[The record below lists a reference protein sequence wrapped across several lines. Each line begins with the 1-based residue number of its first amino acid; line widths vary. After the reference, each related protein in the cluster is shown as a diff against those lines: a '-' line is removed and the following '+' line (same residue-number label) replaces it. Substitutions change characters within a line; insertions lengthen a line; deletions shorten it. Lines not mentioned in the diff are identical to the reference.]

1 MAVKVS
7 KPKVNL
13 RQKLTELDIPKG
25 VHGTQ
30 VLESQT
36 AGETFELVKAGR
48 KNLLLNG
55 EMRINQ
61 RGDVTGVTGNQYGGP
76 DRWKTMLASCGTWGI
91 SQSTDVPIGQ
101 GFKKSLRLDC
111 EASRATLAAGSALS
125 IAQYIEGQD
134 LAHLGWGYPKA
145 KDLTLSFWLKTDN
158 NVTGTF
164 VVLVRNHGG
173 GTILNRQVRVRDT
186 SGYWNKYVVNIP
198 ADKAN
203 QFTYDNSK
211 QLEVAFHFDAG
222 SNLGGGASG
231 GAMLNEWIAYH
242 AAYTAVGCD
251 LRLADSTG
259 NNLYITGVQLEE
271 GSEPTPYQHLTYGE
285 ELALCQRYTYRLGG
299 LSKQYQVVGNGF
311 MGQNGS
317 TKVAKVLIDLPVT
330 MRTNPSVSVIGTD
343 AFWAHTGGAAT
354 DMTCHAT
361 SNTGG
366 VWNDASSGNQIW
378 LDFGRSAGGSP
389 DNGTATVV
397 YTKDTNQGEI
407 LLSAEL

>member
-25 VHGTQ
+25 VHGSQ

-36 AGETFELVKAGR
+36 AGETFELVRAGR

-61 RGDVTGVTGNQYGGP
+61 RGNVTGVTGNQYGGP
-76 DRWKTMLASCGTWGI
+76 DRWKTMCASCGTWGI

-111 EASRATLAAGSALS
+111 EASRATLAAGSSLS

-134 LAHLGWGYPKA
+134 LAHLKWGYPKA
-145 KDLTLSFWLKTDN
+145 KDLTLSFWLKVDN
-158 NVTGTF
+158 SQTGTI
-164 VVLVRNHGG
+164 VVYIRNHGG
-173 GTILNRQVRVRDT
+173 GTVLNRQVRLRET

-222 SNLGGGASG
+222 SNLGGAASG
-231 GAMLNEWIAYH
+231 GSMLNQWLAYH
-242 AAYTAVGCD
+242 AAHTAVGCD

-259 NNLYITGVQLEE
+259 NNLYITGIQLEE
-271 GSEPTPYQHLTYGE
+271 GSEPTTYDHRSFGE
-285 ELALCQRYTYRLGG
+285 ELQLCQRYYQKSFMYGDAPGTAAHQGG
-299 LSKQYQVVGNGF
+299 VHVVSWADGNGA
-311 MGQNGS
+311 GL
-317 TKVAKVLIDLPVT
+317 VLPVR
-330 MRTNPSVSVIGTD
+330 MRDAGDWRLWPTNSTNVGKVSSHGTERD
-343 AFWAHTGGAAT
+343 AIVQYAGETGYSFLQI
-354 DMTCHAT
+354 T
-361 SNTGG
+361 S
-366 VWNDASSGNQIW
+366 
-378 LDFGRSAGGSP
+378 
-389 DNGTATVV
+389 GTASTYVRFQYDV
-397 YTKDTNQGEI
+397 D
-407 LLSAEL
+407 AEL

>member
-1 MAVKVS
+1 MAVKVT

-30 VLESQT
+30 VIGSQT
-36 AGETFELVKAGR
+36 VGETYDLIRAGR
-48 KNLLLNG
+48 RNLLYNG
-55 EMRINQ
+55 DMWVNQ

-91 SQSTDVPIGQ
+91 SQSTDVPFGQ

-111 EASRATLAAGSALS
+111 EANRATLAAGSSLS

-158 NVTGTF
+158 GVTGTF
-164 VVLVRNHGG
+164 VVYLRNHGG
-173 GTILNRQVRVRDT
+173 GTVLNRQVRIRDQ
-186 SGYWNKYVVNIP
+186 GYWNKYVVNIP
-198 ADKAN
+198 ADKTN

-222 SNLGGGASG
+222 TNLGGAASG
-231 GAMLNEWIAYH
+231 GAMTNTWTSYH
-242 AAYTAVGCD
+242 AAHTAVGCD
-251 LRLADSTG
+251 LRLASSTG

-285 ELALCQRYTYRLGG
+285 ELALCKRYFQKILLQGIASGG
-299 LSKQYQVVGNGF
+299 YSSASGGYNDHLLSVAYPVELRTTPTLSYDSVGNYQPG
-311 MGQNGS
+311 GGTGTPSTLYAHPQVLNIKTGSQNS
-317 TKVAKVLIDLPVT
+317 TWQPQ
-330 MRTNPSVSVIGTD
+330 VINS
-343 AFWAHTGGAAT
+343 GAYAYA
-354 DMTCHAT
+354 D
-361 SNTGG
+361 
-366 VWNDASSGNQIW
+366 
-378 LDFGRSAGGSP
+378 
-389 DNGTATVV
+389 
-397 YTKDTNQGEI
+397 
-407 LLSAEL
+407 AEL

>member
-25 VHGTQ
+25 VHGSQ

-76 DRWKTMLASCGTWGI
+76 DRWKTMCASCGTWGI
-91 SQSTDVPIGQ
+91 SQSTDVPFGQ

-111 EASRATLAAGSALS
+111 EANRATLAAGSNLS

-134 LAHLGWGYPKA
+134 LAHLAWGYPKA

-164 VVLVRNHGG
+164 VVYLRNHGG
-173 GTILNRQVRVRDT
+173 GTVLNRQVRIRDQ
-186 SGYWNKYVVNIP
+186 GYWNKYVVNIP
-198 ADKAN
+198 ADKTN

-222 SNLGGGASG
+222 TNLGGAASG
-231 GAMLNEWIAYH
+231 GTMLNQWLAYH
-242 AAYTAVGCD
+242 AAQTAVGCD
-251 LRLADSTG
+251 LRLASSTG

-271 GSEPTPYQHLTYGE
+271 GSEPTPYQHLSYAE
-285 ELALCQRYTYRLGG
+285 ELALCQRYYHIWLDAD
-299 LSKQYQVVGNGF
+299 S
-311 MGQNGS
+311 NGS
-317 TKVAKVLIDLPVT
+317 NQQAIPACVAYNNTSLIWGFCQHPVT
-330 MRTNPSVSVIGTD
+330 MRTYPTLNKVEGTNYYNVFYNNTNANVSAMVLSRNSPHVSEVYFTGASITQGASCWIRANNTAAYIGFT
-343 AFWAHTGGAAT
+343 
-354 DMTCHAT
+354 
-361 SNTGG
+361 
-366 VWNDASSGNQIW
+366 
-378 LDFGRSAGGSP
+378 
-389 DNGTATVV
+389 
-397 YTKDTNQGEI
+397 
-407 LLSAEL
+407 AEL